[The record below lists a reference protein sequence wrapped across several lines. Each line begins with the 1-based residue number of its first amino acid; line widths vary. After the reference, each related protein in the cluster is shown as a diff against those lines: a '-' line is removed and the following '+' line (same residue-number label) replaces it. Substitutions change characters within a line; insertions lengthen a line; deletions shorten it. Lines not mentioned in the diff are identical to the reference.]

1 MTQPVWAWIFLFNFW
16 EGNRVNRRKSR
27 VVRVEAEPEP
37 IEIDLIKTAVIVVD
51 MQNAFM
57 SKGGYFDLI
66 GIDTSVTQKIVEP
79 CRKIIQRAREKGA
92 KIIYLQMGYS
102 PDLSEAGPPGSPNL
116 HKSGGLKF
124 FRKHP
129 ELKDKIYFYGH
140 WGAEIIEALKPHQDD
155 MVIRK
160 QKYDGFMGTNLD
172 IILKT
177 LEIKYLLFLGIA
189 TNVCV
194 ESTLRHAFFLDYF
207 PILVSD
213 AVSQKGSSVTQEA
226 TILNVQSTFGW
237 VSDSKRVVKAIDHSK
252 V

>member
-1 MTQPVWAWIFLFNFW
+1 
-16 EGNRVNRRKSR
+16 VNPKESR
-27 VVRVEAEPEP
+27 LTSVEAEPEP

-66 GIDTSVTQKIVEP
+66 GIDTSATQKIVEP
-79 CRKIIQRAREKGA
+79 CRKIIQFAREKGA
-92 KIIYLQMGYS
+92 KIIYFQMGYS
-102 PDLSEAGPPGSPNL
+102 PDLAEAGPPGSPIF

-124 FRKHP
+124 LREHP
-129 ELKDKIYFYGH
+129 HLKDKLYFYGH
-140 WGAEIIEALKPHQDD
+140 WGAEIIEALKPHQEDI
-155 MVIRK
+155 VIKK
-160 QKYDGFMGTNLD
+160 QKYDGFIGTNLD

-177 LEIKYLLFLGIA
+177 LEIKYLLFLGVA

-237 VSDSKRVVKAIDHSK
+237 VSDSTRVMEALDHIKA
-252 V
+252 